1 MQPIIHTL
9 LLGMVAILAYLF
21 FGAAP
26 EVLVF
31 DRDAIT
37 HGELWRLVT
46 GHWVHSDLEHAIWD
60 ITALLLLGVLFE
72 ARLQWRLPL
81 ALLVGTVGVDVWLW
95 WGDPALQYYCGLS
108 GILNSL
114 LVMGLVRLWIDL
126 RHPLVLL
133 TGVGAAIK
141 IFVEINAGQALL
153 THTAWPIVPSVH
165 AVGFLCGLVL
175 GWWI

>member
-60 ITALLLLGVLFE
+60 ITALLLLGVLFK

-81 ALLVGTVGVDVWLW
+81 ALLVGTVGVDVWL
-95 WGDPALQYYCGLS
+95 
-108 GILNSL
+108 
-114 LVMGLVRLWIDL
+114 
-126 RHPLVLL
+126 
-133 TGVGAAIK
+133 
-141 IFVEINAGQALL
+141 
-153 THTAWPIVPSVH
+153 
-165 AVGFLCGLVL
+165 
-175 GWWI
+175 